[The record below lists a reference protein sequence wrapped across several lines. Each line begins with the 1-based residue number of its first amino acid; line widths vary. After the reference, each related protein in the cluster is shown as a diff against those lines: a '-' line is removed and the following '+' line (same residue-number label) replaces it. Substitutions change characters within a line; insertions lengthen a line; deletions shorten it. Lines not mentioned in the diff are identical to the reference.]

1 VKNDKIKEKEFKYV
15 DKSNLEINGTASND
29 MKGNYKCAIDFFYGL
44 KNSTKSL
51 DVIKL
56 DVNAAKVK
64 NISISIIA
72 ISFIS
77 LLTQIFK

>member
-1 VKNDKIKEKEFKYV
+1 MKNDKIKEKEFKYV

-29 MKGNYKCAIDFFYGL
+29 MKGNYNCKIDFVYGL
-44 KNSTKSL
+44 KKFNKSL

-56 DVNAAKVK
+56 DINAAKVK
-64 NISISIIA
+64 NISINIIA

-77 LLTQIFK
+77 LFTQIFK